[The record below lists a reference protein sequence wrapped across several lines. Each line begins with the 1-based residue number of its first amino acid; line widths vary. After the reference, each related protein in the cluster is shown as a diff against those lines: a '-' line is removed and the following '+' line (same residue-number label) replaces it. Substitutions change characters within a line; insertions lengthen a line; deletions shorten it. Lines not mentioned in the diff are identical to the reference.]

1 MICIS
6 IPEKNMD
13 KCLAVAGESD
23 MAEIRIDMAG
33 FDEQEVRMIFS
44 KAKTSLIATCRPELV
59 KDPLRLKLLKAAIDA
74 GAAYVD
80 IESDAETNLK
90 QELIHYAKS
99 NKCKVIISYH
109 NYENTPDTKVLH
121 SVIDACFDSGADIV
135 KIATTAH
142 TPADSARII
151 GLYDKYTSLVA
162 LAMGEAGKI
171 TRVANLYSG
180 SPFTYA
186 SISDEQKTATG
197 QLSVFEIE
205 FIKTIIDKI

>member
-6 IPEKNMD
+6 IPEKNIG
-13 KCLAVAGESD
+13 KCIAVAGESD

-44 KAKTSLIATCRPELV
+44 KAKKPLIATCRPEFV
-59 KDPLRLKLLKAAIDA
+59 EDALRVKLLKSAMDA

-80 IESDAETNLK
+80 IESDADEK
-90 QELIHYAKS
+90 VQQDLIQYARS
-99 NKCKVIISYH
+99 HNCRVIISYH
-109 NYENTPDTKVLH
+109 NFENTPDTKELH

-135 KIATTAH
+135 KIATTAN
-142 TPADSARII
+142 TPADSARIL
-151 GLYDKYTSLVA
+151 GLYGKYSSLVA

-186 SISDEQKTATG
+186 SISDELKTAAG

-205 FIKTIIDKI
+205 FIKTIIDKV